1 MSLTDTTPLLLHNPN
16 CSKSRA
22 AKGWLEQQGIEFTER
37 LYLED
42 PLSKEDVMELRT
54 LRGVPMRES
63 VRSGEGAYA
72 EAGLSANSTDE
83 EFAAAIEKAP
93 IILERPIV
101 VHNGRAA
108 IGRPL
113 SNITELFED

>member
-1 MSLTDTTPLLLHNPN
+1 MSLTDKTPLLLHNPR

-22 AKGWLEQQGIEFTER
+22 AKGWLEEQGIEFTER

-42 PLSKEDVMELRT
+42 SLSRDQLLELRGLLGGP
-54 LRGVPMRES
+54 LRDS
-63 VRSGEGAYA
+63 VRSGEAAYS
-72 EAGLSANSTDE
+72 EAGLTANSTDE
-83 EFAAAIEKAP
+83 EFASAIEAHP
-93 IILERPIV
+93 VLLERPILI
-101 VHNGRAA
+101 HKGRAA